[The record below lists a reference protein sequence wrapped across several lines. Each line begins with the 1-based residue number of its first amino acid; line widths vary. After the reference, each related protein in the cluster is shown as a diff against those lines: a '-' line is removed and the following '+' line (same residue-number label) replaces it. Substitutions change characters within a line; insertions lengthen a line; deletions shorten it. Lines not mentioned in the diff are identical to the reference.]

1 MAKAKAVAFKKP
13 APPSA
18 AVLRFAQGR
27 QQHRRKPAADLSA
40 ASNFPP
46 DGSTRLTINLRKELH
61 TRLKVAAARQNETI
75 GLILEQLIETHV
87 AKD

>member
-1 MAKAKAVAFKKP
+1 MAKAKAAALKKP

-27 QQHRRKPAADLSA
+27 QEHRRKPAADLSRP
-40 ASNFPP
+40 SNFPP
-46 DGSTRLTINLRKELH
+46 EGSTRLTINLRKDLH
-61 TRLKVAAARQNETI
+61 TRLKIASARQNETI
-75 GLILEQLIETHV
+75 GLIVEQLIEKHV